1 MSATTTYVV
10 EGMTCGHCVAAVT
23 KEIEAIVGVDHVEV
37 SLDAGRATV
46 TGAVPAEAVLA
57 AVVEAGYTARAEP

>member
-23 KEIEAIVGVDHVEV
+23 KEIQAIDGVEHVDV

-46 TGAVPAEAVLA
+46 TGVATADAVLA
-57 AVVEAGYTARAEP
+57 AVQEAGYTARPEP